1 MRTSISFCII
11 FLFLSGRAIAQTKT
25 GSGISEKDSIE
36 ILNQLM
42 DMLDSSDSSSSS
54 LFVNIGIGNRLYSV
68 KNNALNAYQNSS
80 KLIYSPSVGYIHK
93 SGLGLAAG
101 ANLLNEGTGVAVSQ
115 YSISPSFG
123 LVNNENIDVGIS
135 FTHYFVKNKFS
146 PYSSPIQNDFYTSF
160 SYLKNWLQPGVAV
173 GFSNGVYKDA
183 RHKDTVIAGF
193 KRRFYDSVT
202 YKLNA
207 FSLMFTLGHQ
217 FLWYEVLGQSD
228 GLSLTP
234 TLMLNA
240 GSGKTAIT
248 HNTNA
253 TYLFRILNRRGK
265 IDKLQ
270 EFSFAV
276 QSVGLNI
283 DTRYMIGKFYLQP
296 QLYLDYYLPALD
308 SGSKRFSQFFTFNLG
323 YNF

>member
-1 MRTSISFCII
+1 MRTFISCCISFV
-11 FLFLSGRAIAQTKT
+11 FLSGSSIAQTKP
-25 GSGISEKDSIE
+25 GSSLSEKDSIE

-42 DMLDSSDSSSSS
+42 NMLDSSGSPASS
-54 LFVNIGIGNRLYSV
+54 LFVNVGIGNRLYSV

-80 KLIYSPSVGYIHK
+80 KLIYSPSIGYTHK
-93 SGLGLAAG
+93 SGLSLAAG
-101 ANLLNEGTGVAVSQ
+101 ANLLNEGSGVAVSQ

-123 LVNNENIDVGIS
+123 LVGNEDIDFGIS
-135 FTHYFVKNKFS
+135 YTHYFVKNQFS

-183 RHKDTVIAGF
+183 RHKDTVIGGT

-217 FLWYEVLGQSD
+217 FLWYEVLDQAD

-240 GSGKTAIT
+240 GSGKTAIS

-253 TYLFRILNRRGK
+253 VNLFRILNRRGK

-270 EFSFAV
+270 ESNFAV
-276 QSVGLNI
+276 QSIGLNV
-283 DTRYMIGKFYLQP
+283 DMRYMIGKFYLQP
-296 QLYLDYYLPALD
+296 QLYIDYYLPSLD
-308 SGSKRFSQFFTFNLG
+308 SDSKRFSQLFTFNIG
-323 YNF
+323 YTF